1 MCFRGLIYS
10 TFKVISSSSSSSC
23 CCCYAEFVAFITYS
37 ILILVCYFRFLIFL
51 GILPHQ
57 TPTVTFFWET
67 ETNET

>member
-10 TFKVISSSSSSSC
+10 TFNMISC
-23 CCCYAEFVAFITYS
+23 CCCAEFVAFITYS

-67 ETNET
+67 ETNEI